1 MVVKNININLF
12 LIKDKKLFYI
22 SKYALPLLLK
32 MSIFSKTCEYAIRAV
47 FFIAHKTADGG
58 RVGIKEIA
66 NGIDSPEHFLAKIL
80 QDLSRRGIVQSAK
93 GPNGGFYMDDA
104 SLKRPLSNIV
114 EAVDGNGIFTGCGLG
129 LKQCSEI
136 SPCPLHHEFKTIRNQ
151 IHQLLETTTIGEFNE
166 DLNLGIT
173 SLKK

>member
-1 MVVKNININLF
+1 M
-12 LIKDKKLFYI
+12 
-22 SKYALPLLLK
+22 
-32 MSIFSKTCEYAIRAV
+32 RAV
-47 FFIAHKTADGG
+47 FFIAHRTAAGG

-66 NGIDSPEHFLAKIL
+66 YGIGSPEHFLAKIL

-93 GPNGGFYMDDA
+93 GPNGGFYMDKSA
-104 SLKRPLSNIV
+104 LRRPLSEVV

-129 LKQCSEI
+129 LESCSETN
-136 SPCPLHHEFKTIRNQ
+136 PCPLHHDFKKIRQ
-151 IHQLLETTTIGEFNE
+151 EIHSMLQNTTIEEFNE